1 MQRPTSQLQS
11 TRSHV
16 RSASPRLTPIVLT
29 LIVAAALLLVGCDAG
44 VAVPGPAAE
53 RGSTAMTSA
62 RASDCYTPKFT
73 VTLVPINDF
82 TFDGAVSGD
91 LEGEVLVQF
100 DPNSVGFAGKTISN
114 AGIAHW
120 DITGGVV
127 PGLGAFQTTFNNR
140 NILVDRPG
148 SPPTR
153 IENTGGHRALDGV
166 AKANLT
172 YRGAFS
178 AVPTPQAHHDYN
190 GVICL

>member
-1 MQRPTSQLQS
+1 MQRFIQ
-11 TRSHV
+11 HV
-16 RSASPRLTPIVLT
+16 SSLCCAALSALLVGT
-29 LIVAAALLLVGCDAG
+29 ALLLVGCDAG
-44 VAVPGPAAE
+44 VAVPEPAAE
-53 RGSTAMTSA
+53 HSSTAMTSA
-62 RASDCYTPKFT
+62 RASNCYTPKFT
-73 VTLVPINDF
+73 TTLVPINNF
-82 TFDGAVSGD
+82 TFEGVVSGD
-91 LEGEVLVQF
+91 LVGEVLVEF

-114 AGIAHW
+114 AGTAQW

-153 IENTGGHRALDGV
+153 IENTGRHRALGGV

-172 YRGAFS
+172 YEGAFS
-178 AVPTPQAHHDYN
+178 AVPTPQAILDYN